1 MVSGLNSDRYEFFCI
16 QGYSLKDS
24 PMRFNLFMN
33 GFRKFGSAS
42 IIYKKSLK

>member
-1 MVSGLNSDRYEFFCI
+1 MNFSVFKVIVLRI
-16 QGYSLKDS
+16 A